1 MNIASSISEK
11 TSQNSLSLS
20 EPLLLLCKASAD
32 ALRLEILRVLR
43 TESFG
48 VLELCRIFNMPQ
60 PGMSHHL
67 KILAKVGLLATRREG
82 NSIFY
87 HRNTQQQ
94 TLNEFRKTLFNA
106 IDKSPLEQSVL
117 EGIKRVQSE
126 RSQQSAAFFH
136 KNADKF
142 KEDQDLIAKF
152 SHYMDSLEEMLEELS
167 EQTRVIEIGPGES
180 PLLNSLA
187 KRFDHVTAIDNSPI
201 MLEKARMGLSKD
213 LVKKVTF
220 LFGDI
225 ESAAQ
230 KATNSFTGV
239 ELIILNM
246 VLHHMAS
253 PSQFF
258 KIASEALSKRGKILI
273 VDLCQHHQ
281 DWARE
286 VCGDLWLGFV
296 PSDLD
301 HWALDAGMEIGK
313 SAYLGLKNGFQVQL
327 RVFEKK

>member
-1 MNIASSISEK
+1 
-11 TSQNSLSLS
+11 
-20 EPLLLLCKASAD
+20 
-32 ALRLEILRVLR
+32 
-43 TESFG
+43 
-48 VLELCRIFNMPQ
+48 MPQ

-67 KILAKVGLLATRREG
+67 KILAKAGLLTTRREG

-94 TLNEFRKTLFNA
+94 TLKEFRKTLFNA
-106 IDKSPLEQSVL
+106 IDRSPSEQSVL

-152 SHYMDSLEEMLEELS
+152 SHYMDSLAEMLEELS
-167 EQTRVIEIGPGES
+167 GQAHVIEIGPGES

-201 MLEKARMGLSKD
+201 MLEKARMTLSED
-213 LVKKVTF
+213 LGKKVTF
-220 LFGDI
+220 LSGDI

-230 KATNSFTGV
+230 KTTTGFAAV

-258 KIASEALSKRGKILI
+258 KIASETLSKSGKILI

-301 HWALDAGMEIGK
+301 HWARDADLEIGK